1 MASTNITLQPIAKSV
16 KTPDTGGSW
25 SSWDY
30 NFDKSGSDKVAGA
43 NGGRY
48 VAYLFNLSS
57 SGKTYD
63 LIEASVQIYGPS
75 SPPKIVASLIA
86 GNSQSGTV
94 VSRSDAIT
102 LNASTTKL
110 YQIDFSNV
118 TIPSNYVVLMIAP
131 EALTSVYGAATV
143 YMPSI
148 QYPLPDLSITGISP
162 STVIEG
168 DRVTVNFGGRE
179 DETLDVK
186 FAVGGTEI
194 LSTTAYSD
202 STTELTQSWWV
213 EEYGGGSDSMTVTVT
228 ASDSNGRSAS
238 KTFTI
243 RKPRAIPIS
252 LSAPTS
258 GTLYGDQQIVF
269 SWTYGSG
276 DGSISSASLHYSQ
289 DNVNW
294 THKSVSGSSY
304 TAPVATF
311 AAGTVYWYVDA
322 ISSYSVN
329 SVSSTAHFNV
339 KYNEASATPI
349 APKSGTLDGG
359 QAIDFSWSITKGGGN
374 VTGTQMEIST
384 NDGASW
390 TNKVDSTSQVTSF
403 RATAGSLT
411 AGKIT
416 WRVRAKDSLI
426 GWGTWQQA
434 SFNVQYNKPTVSLT
448 APTSG
453 TRNGG
458 AAIPF
463 NWSITAGS
471 GNVTGTQME
480 YSTDDGV
487 SWNTL
492 VNDTTKSVINYTAA
506 AGLFPGGTL
515 KWRVRARDQYAGWS
529 DYKNASFTV
538 QYTVPT
544 VTLTT
549 PTSGTKEGGEK
560 ITFSWEITAGSSTVS
575 ATEMQYS
582 KNDGVSWITLVSQNR
597 QVLSY
602 ESSVAYFPP
611 GKIIWRVRAKDT
623 YAGWSA
629 YKQANFNVSYSA
641 TSYIEQINSPTGG
654 NINASK
660 AQTFAGILRETGT
673 PYTPFSIQSATFY
686 WRSRETDAYN
696 TVSMS
701 VSGKNATVTIAGGTF
716 PTGAVYWYIGATD
729 NTGSTTSTPVYA
741 VSTLASD
748 IDAQPVAPVNT
759 VEISNDDITFTWRF
773 ASTSGEPQDG
783 AELQYSTDGVIW
795 VQFAEAEGTV
805 TSVIAPP
812 DTFHAGPVYWRVRA
826 FNRDGESGSW
836 SAPAQFVAYGAPEA
850 PSVTVDAVPFAT
862 VRWQG
867 IGQASFEVEVDGKIY
882 GPFLGTEKAYEL
894 YDYLDDGMHKARV
907 RILGD
912 AGLWSLWG
920 ETLFEIENVPES
932 ALTLRART
940 DVDTE
945 LTWVGG
951 SSGYH
956 VYRDRKLIART
967 NGHSFTDRAAL
978 GTHEYRVVERL
989 ANGNYNESALL
1000 TRTSDVRCMHIAALE
1015 DGDWIEIPHTLKS
1028 ESDPAYSVSA
1038 FAEFE
1043 HQDNSEFPVV
1053 SVGPYTDESSR
1064 YSAVFL
1070 YTEQEEHR
1078 RFRALFRKPVILKT
1092 TDGVVM
1098 IGFLNAW
1105 ERKPKTSRDK
1115 QYYTAYS
1122 FTLQRIDWED
1132 FVDDTV

>member
-1 MASTNITLQPIAKSV
+1 MAASISAYKIYNASSQSWSGWKGSPYSLFSLEPKDKVLYRIDTNVGSATSITSLSFTVSHAAETYASLYIFLYDEDYSINSSLHSLGSDSFSGKKQVHISTFDNLTLTGNQYLYVLVSNSPTYSCEIQAKSV
-16 KTPDTGGSW
+16 SI
-25 SSWDY
+25 S
-30 NFDKSGSDKVAGA
+30 A
-43 NGGRY
+43 
-48 VAYLFNLSS
+48 
-57 SGKTYD
+57 
-63 LIEASVQIYGPS
+63 
-75 SPPKIVASLIA
+75 
-86 GNSQSGTV
+86 
-94 VSRSDAIT
+94 
-102 LNASTTKL
+102 
-110 YQIDFSNV
+110 
-118 TIPSNYVVLMIAP
+118 VLP
-131 EALTSVYGAATV
+131 ALTID
-143 YMPSI
+143 SI
-148 QYPLPDLSITGISP
+148 S
-162 STVIEG
+162 STVICG
-168 DRVTVNFGGRE
+168 DRVSVEIGGRE
-179 DETLDVK
+179 GEELYIEFKANGYVLDSGYFKTDSYRVNTSSWLNYAYET
-186 FAVGGTEI
+186 G
-194 LSTTAYSD
+194 
-202 STTELTQSWWV
+202 
-213 EEYGGGSDSMTVTVT
+213 DSMTVTATV
-228 ASDSNGRSAS
+228 SDTNGRSDS
-238 KTFTI
+238 KTFTV
-243 RKPRAIPIS
+243 RRAKAITPSI
-252 LSAPTS
+252 SAPKS
-258 GTLYGDQQIVF
+258 GTYDASKQIVF
-269 SWTYGSG
+269 SWTFGSG
-276 DGSISSASLHYSQ
+276 DGEVTSSTLEYSA
-289 DNVNW
+289 DNSNW
-294 THKSVSGSSY
+294 QTLASVSGAATSW
-304 TAPVATF
+304 TAP
-311 AAGTVYWYVDA
+311 AAKFPSGTVYWRVKTRNSYDVD
-322 ISSYSVN
+322 SN
-329 SVSSTAHFNV
+329 WVSASFTA

-359 QAIDFSWSITKGGGN
+359 QAIDFSWSITKGGGT
-374 VTGTQMEIST
+374 VTGVQMEIST

-390 TNKVDSTSQVTSF
+390 TNKVDSTSRITSF
-403 RATAGSLT
+403 RASAGSLT
-411 AGKIT
+411 AGKIL
-416 WRVRAKDSLI
+416 WRVRANDSLI
-426 GWGTWQQA
+426 GWGAWQQA
-434 SFNVQYNKPTVSLT
+434 NFTVQYNKPTVSLT

-453 TRNGG
+453 NRNGG
-458 AAIPF
+458 AAIAF
-463 NWSITAGS
+463 NWTIAAGS
-471 GNVTGTQME
+471 GNVTATQME

-582 KNDGVSWITLVSQNR
+582 KNDGISWTTLLSKNE

-602 ESSVAYFPP
+602 TAAKAYFAP

-686 WRSRETDAYN
+686 WRSRETDTYN

-741 VSTLASD
+741 ISTLASD

-867 IGQASFEVEVDGKIY
+867 VGQASYEVEVDGKVY

-894 YDYLDDGMHKARV
+894 YDYLDDGIHKARV

-912 AGLWSLWG
+912 ASLWSLWG

-932 ALTLRART
+932 TLTLRAQT

-951 SSGYH
+951 SGSYH

-967 NGHSFTDRAAL
+967 NEQSFIDRAAL

-989 ANGNYNESALL
+989 ESGNYNESPLL
-1000 TRTSDVRCMHIAALE
+1000 TRTMDVDCMHIAALE
-1015 DGDWIEIPHTLKS
+1015 GGDWVEILHTLKS
-1028 ESDPAYSVSA
+1028 QSDPSYTYSA
-1038 FAEFE
+1038 EAEFAN
-1043 HQDNSEFPVV
+1043 QDNSEFPVV
-1053 SVGPYTDESSR
+1053 SIGPYLDEEAS

-1070 YTEQEEHR
+1070 YTEQDEHR

-1098 IGFLNAW
+1098 IGFLNAL
-1105 ERKPKTSRDK
+1105 EIKPKTSLAK
-1115 QYYTAYS
+1115 QYYTAYT
-1122 FTLQRIDWED
+1122 FTLRRIDWED
-1132 FVDDTV
+1132 FIDDTV

>member
-1 MASTNITLQPIAKSV
+1 MAASISAYKIYNASSQSWSGWDGSPYSLFSLEPRDKVLYRIDTNVGSATSITSLSFTLSHSAETYASLYIFLYDEDYSINSSLQSLGSDSFSGNTQGHISTFDNLTLTGNQYLYVLVSNSPTYSCEIQAKSV
-16 KTPDTGGSW
+16 SISKT
-25 SSWDY
+25 
-30 NFDKSGSDKVAGA
+30 
-43 NGGRY
+43 
-48 VAYLFNLSS
+48 
-57 SGKTYD
+57 
-63 LIEASVQIYGPS
+63 
-75 SPPKIVASLIA
+75 
-86 GNSQSGTV
+86 
-94 VSRSDAIT
+94 
-102 LNASTTKL
+102 
-110 YQIDFSNV
+110 
-118 TIPSNYVVLMIAP
+118 
-131 EALTSVYGAATV
+131 
-143 YMPSI
+143 
-148 QYPLPDLSITGISP
+148 LPTLSITGIDP
-162 STVIEG
+162 STVIGGEQ
-168 DRVTVNFGGRE
+168 VTINFGGRE

-186 FAVGGTEI
+186 FTVNGNEI
-194 LSTTAYSD
+194 LSGTAYSD
-202 STTELTQSWWV
+202 SDTELTQSWWV
-213 EEYGGGSDSMTVTVT
+213 SEYGSGNDSITITVT
-228 ASDSNGRSAS
+228 ASDTNGRSAS
-238 KTFTI
+238 KTFTV
-243 RKPRAIPIS
+243 RNPRALTPTII
-252 LSAPTS
+252 APRS
-258 GTLYGDQQIVF
+258 GTYDGSQQIGF
-269 SWTYGSG
+269 SW
-276 DGSISSASLHYSQ
+276 
-289 DNVNW
+289 
-294 THKSVSGSSY
+294 SVSGGDGNLNASHLWWSTDQVNWQKLADTGWLATSW
-304 TAPVATF
+304 TAP
-311 AAGTVYWYVDA
+311 AAKFPSGTIYWQLYVESD
-322 ISSYSVN
+322 Y
-329 SVSSTAHFNV
+329 NV
-339 KYNEASATPI
+339 ESNPVQASFTVRYNEASVTLI

-390 TNKVDSTSQVTSF
+390 TSKVDSTSQVTSF

-411 AGKIT
+411 AGRIT

-463 NWSITAGS
+463 NWTITAGS
-471 GNVTGTQME
+471 GNVTGTQLE

-623 YAGWSA
+623 YAGWST

-641 TSYIEQINSPTGG
+641 TSQVVQLNSPTGG

-660 AQTFAGILRETGT
+660 SYSFVAILRTTGV
-673 PYTPFSIQSATFY
+673 PYTPFTIQSARFY

-696 TVSMS
+696 VVPMS
-701 VSGKNATVTIAGGTF
+701 ASGDYADVRIPGGTF
-716 PTGAVYWYIGATD
+716 PIGAVYWYISATD

-773 ASTSGEPQDG
+773 ASTSGEPQNG

-836 SAPAQFVAYGAPEA
+836 SSPAQFVAYGAPEA

-862 VRWQG
+862 VHWQG
-867 IGQASFEVEVDGKIY
+867 IGQASFEVEVDGKVY

-1000 TRTSDVRCMHIAALE
+1000 TRTSDVRCMYIAALE
-1015 DGDWIEIPHTLKS
+1015 GGDWIEIPHTLKN